1 MHAIATIWKAALTA
15 PTSPHSNLPCFSTF
29 KEEKAED
36 TDAVSISTVERVQPL
51 LHDKRAGTSRK
62 ERAVDHRSP
71 PRFVLLTL
79 RSAMLKVSSV
89 AAPPASNTL
98 WFPGTR
104 MEGFAVVPPS
114 KRTAEIAKSREEL
127 LRLLHDLPE
136 CEYELSLTDLVE
148 KGPVAGDSTTADFSN
163 TYLEEAKSD
172 QASLA
177 KKRKQDMIRS
187 NKRSFRSH
195 SDGVLLRFYMPASLT
210 RSLTTPRT
218 SRGRRCNSTKDCN
231 ER

>member
-1 MHAIATIWKAALTA
+1 
-15 PTSPHSNLPCFSTF
+15 
-29 KEEKAED
+29 
-36 TDAVSISTVERVQPL
+36 
-51 LHDKRAGTSRK
+51 
-62 ERAVDHRSP
+62 
-71 PRFVLLTL
+71 
-79 RSAMLKVSSV
+79 
-89 AAPPASNTL
+89 
-98 WFPGTR
+98 

-148 KGPVAGDSTTADFSN
+148 SAADSTTAKSSPS
-163 TYLEEAKSD
+163 LEEGKSD

-195 SDGVLLRFYMPASLT
+195 SDGVLLRDRKSVV
-210 RSLTTPRT
+210 
-218 SRGRRCNSTKDCN
+218 
-231 ER
+231 

>member
-1 MHAIATIWKAALTA
+1 
-15 PTSPHSNLPCFSTF
+15 
-29 KEEKAED
+29 
-36 TDAVSISTVERVQPL
+36 
-51 LHDKRAGTSRK
+51 
-62 ERAVDHRSP
+62 
-71 PRFVLLTL
+71 
-79 RSAMLKVSSV
+79 MLKVSSV
-89 AAPPASNTL
+89 AALPASDTL
-98 WFPGTR
+98 WFPGAR

-148 KGPVAGDSTTADFSN
+148 KGPVAGDSTAAESSPS
-163 TYLEEAKSD
+163 LEEGKSD

-218 SRGRRCNSTKDCN
+218 SRGRRCNSSKDCN
-231 ER
+231 ERDGEVIPFGCWSALWNRRGKARRKAPEIMN